1 MRELAG
7 ALGVII
13 GLLGLFALD
22 RFRRART
29 SQALWIPVTWL
40 FIAGSRPISLW
51 LSADPADFT
60 DRNLDGSPFD
70 RNIFAVLIAAALIV
84 LVMRRRK
91 VGTLLRAN
99 GPILLFLLYC
109 GASVLWSDFPD
120 VAFKRWIRALGDIA
134 MVLVVLTDPHSSAAV
149 KGFLARTG
157 FLILPF
163 SALADMARAFIG
175 RGYRYGLT
183 TNKNMFGLVAMVLG
197 LAAVWRFLTILR
209 DGEREGRTR
218 RLIAHG
224 SLVAMAMWCLWTANS
239 VTSTACFLVG
249 STLIVLTNRWALA
262 RKPAVV
268 HLVVASLVFLAL
280 YATILDPNVGI
291 VSTMGKDPTLTGRT
305 EIWPVVIA
313 MNPSPWLGAGFES
326 FWMGSRLTKLGN
338 IFPWR
343 PNEAHNGYIEV
354 YLNLGWTGLTLL
366 AVVMVTGYRK
376 IVRRFRQ
383 DRDTGSLMLAYF
395 VVVVVYNLTEAG
407 FRIFNP
413 VWIVFLLSIAAVFKS
428 QPENAMSQPA
438 TTVSRTF
445 PKPGLSCRNAYSAV
459 GEVDIERCL
468 YACNS

>member
-1 MRELAG
+1 MMQLAG
-7 ALGVII
+7 ALVVII

-22 RFRRART
+22 RLRRART
-29 SQALWIPVTWL
+29 SQALWIPVAWL
-40 FIAGSRPISLW
+40 FIAGSRQVSLW
-51 LSADPADFT
+51 LSADPLDFT

-84 LVMRRRK
+84 LIARRRK

-99 GPILLFLLYC
+99 GPILLFLLFC

-134 MVLVVLTDPHSSAAV
+134 MVLVVLTDPDSSAAV
-149 KGFLARTG
+149 KGFLARTS

-163 SALADMARAFIG
+163 SVLADMGRGFIG

-183 TNKNMFGLVAMVLG
+183 TNKNTFGLIGMVLG
-197 LAAVWRFLTILR
+197 LTAVWRFLTILR
-209 DGEREGRTR
+209 HGEREGSTR

-239 VTSTACFLVG
+239 LTSTACFLLG

-268 HLVVASLVFLAL
+268 HLVVASLIFLAL
-280 YATILDPNVGI
+280 YATILNPNVGI

-305 EIWPVVIA
+305 ELWSAVIA
-313 MNPSPWLGAGFES
+313 MNPSPWFGAGFES

-338 IFPWR
+338 IFVWR

-354 YLNLGWTGLTLL
+354 YLNLGWTGVILL
-366 AVVMVTGYRK
+366 AVVMMTGYRK
-376 IVRRFRQ
+376 IVRGFRQ

-395 VVVVVYNLTEAG
+395 FVAVIYSLTEAG
-407 FRIFNP
+407 FRIFSP
-413 VWIVFLLSIAAVFKS
+413 VWITLLVAIIGV
-428 QPENAMSQPA
+428 
-438 TTVSRTF
+438 
-445 PKPGLSCRNAYSAV
+445 PKPRAQQNGGRWQAGSVELWPEKPSQVLAAAGPPTAWRGC
-459 GEVDIERCL
+459 
-468 YACNS
+468 